1 MAHSCWCGRATRVRV
16 SCPWETAC
24 ECVSRRHGTTRS
36 PGALRTALSRMHGS
50 VENAVE
56 ARHQAASPLSAQ
68 LAPDSLALCKKVFP
82 PDSVE
87 LCRISNSFI
96 GFKTQLNQ
104 FEIASIKNR
113 LNMRESAKS
122 RSLEGPYGSGVGHRQ
137 MGYSEPK
144 SPLPT

>member
-1 MAHSCWCGRATRVRV
+1 MQVVLMAHSCWCGRATRVRV
-16 SCPWETAC
+16 SCPWQTAC

-56 ARHQAASPLSAQ
+56 ARHQAPSPLSAQ

-87 LCRISNSFI
+87 LCSFSNSFI

-104 FEIASIKNR
+104 LEIASIKNR

-122 RSLEGPYGSGVGHRQ
+122 RSLEGP
-137 MGYSEPK
+137 
-144 SPLPT
+144 